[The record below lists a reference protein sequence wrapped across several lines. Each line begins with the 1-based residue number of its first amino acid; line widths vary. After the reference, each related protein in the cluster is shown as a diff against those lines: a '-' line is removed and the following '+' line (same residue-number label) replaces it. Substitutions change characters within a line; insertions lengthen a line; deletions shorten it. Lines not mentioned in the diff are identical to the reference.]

1 MIETNYAELMDR
13 RDDLLSQI
21 MARMKNSKKESKD
34 PWGDMVNS
42 MFPPLIDFMSQLLDV
57 ISKNEK
63 ALLEA
68 EKKLQVLAAAAVP
81 TTPGA
86 TN

>member
-1 MIETNYAELMDR
+1 MVETNYAELLDR
-13 RDDLLSQI
+13 RDKLLNDIKS
-21 MARMKNSKKESKD
+21 RVKNSRPEDD
-34 PWGDMVNS
+34 PWGAVVNS

-57 ISKNEK
+57 VSKHET

-68 EKKLQVLAAAAVP
+68 EQKLQTLAAAAVP